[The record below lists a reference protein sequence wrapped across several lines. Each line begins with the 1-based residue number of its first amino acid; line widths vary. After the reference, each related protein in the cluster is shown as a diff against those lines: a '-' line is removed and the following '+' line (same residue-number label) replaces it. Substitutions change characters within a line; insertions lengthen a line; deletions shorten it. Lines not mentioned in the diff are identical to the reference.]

1 MHNPIQSLP
10 NWLLTAWRL
19 AKAKGA
25 SDLHLVSNQKP
36 RWRIHGQLHML
47 HDLPTCPPAPWSDI
61 SCVDSSTLEQDGAW
75 ADPELGRVR
84 WNFSANE
91 SGLLLCLRL
100 ISDHIPDAA
109 TLQITP
115 TQLALMQH
123 TQGLILVTGAT
134 GSGKS
139 STLAALVQYWRSQHQ
154 GHVLTLEDP
163 IEFCYP
169 RAHDLVS
176 QRAIGRDSHNFADAL
191 RAGLRQDPDVILI
204 GELRDLDSARLA
216 LTAAETGHL
225 VLTTLHTRSA
235 VSAIDRL
242 LSLFPGT
249 EQAQARMQLAD
260 SLIAVLAQEL
270 IWRNDQ
276 AQACREVLVATPAIR
291 HLIREQQINQIHSLM
306 QTGQGIG
313 MQTRDQALA
322 ALNFG
327 ADRL

>member
-1 MHNPIQSLP
+1 MHKLP
-10 NWLLTAWRL
+10 NWLTHAWHL

-25 SDLHLVSNQKP
+25 SDVHLVSGQQP
-36 RWRIHGQLHML
+36 RWRIHGQLNTMP
-47 HDLPTCPPAPWSDI
+47 DVPPCPPAPWPDI
-61 SCVDSSTLEQDGAW
+61 TPAENTKLEHDGAW
-75 ADPELGRVR
+75 SEPELGRVR
-84 WNFSANE
+84 WNLSQNE

-100 ISDHIPDAA
+100 INNTIPEA
-109 TLQITP
+109 TALQINAA
-115 TQLALMQH
+115 QLALMQH

-169 RAHDLVS
+169 TGSDLVS
-176 QRAIGRDSHNFADAL
+176 QRAIGRDSISFADAL
-191 RAGLRQDPDVILI
+191 RAGLRQDPDLILI
-204 GELRDLDSARLA
+204 GELRDLDTARLA

-242 LSLFPGT
+242 LSLFPGN

-270 IWRNDQ
+270 IWQKTQ
-276 AQACREVLVATPAIR
+276 AYACREVLINTPAVR
-291 HLIREQQINQIHSLM
+291 HLIREQQLNQIHSLM

-313 MQTRDQALA
+313 MQTRAQAYAQLGLA
-322 ALNFG
+322 ANGL
-327 ADRL
+327 